1 MIKELDKNDLI
12 KINELES
19 SFNYVLKNINKDLSD
34 NPFSHY
40 LLYIEN
46 DKILGFINYY
56 LMYDK
61 IEIANFNVLEEYQN
75 KHIGYCLL
83 DYLINYYLGK
93 VENIT
98 LEVKKDN
105 EKAIYLYKKMDF
117 KEVAVRKGYYNG
129 IDGILMERGMKL

>member
-19 SFNYVLKNINKDLSD
+19 SFNYVLKNINKNLSD